1 MFSNEKVE
9 DIYYLKTL
17 SNVENSFI
25 IYQPKAILKDVV
37 NNFNINYN
45 EATVEILFKYFEK
58 YESTVKLEFISFNK
72 NYTPSIS
79 SIIGI
84 SKNAT

>member
-1 MFSNEKVE
+1 MFSDEKI
-9 DIYYLKTL
+9 DDLNYLKNL
-17 SNVENSFI
+17 SNIENSFI
-25 IYQPKAILKDVV
+25 IYQPKTILKDVV

-58 YESTVKLEFISFNK
+58 YESTIKLEFISFNK

-79 SIIGI
+79 GLIGI

>member
-9 DIYYLKTL
+9 DIPYLKNL
-17 SNVENSFI
+17 SNIENSFI
-25 IYQPKAILKDVV
+25 IYQPKVILKDVV

-84 SKNAT
+84 SKNAA